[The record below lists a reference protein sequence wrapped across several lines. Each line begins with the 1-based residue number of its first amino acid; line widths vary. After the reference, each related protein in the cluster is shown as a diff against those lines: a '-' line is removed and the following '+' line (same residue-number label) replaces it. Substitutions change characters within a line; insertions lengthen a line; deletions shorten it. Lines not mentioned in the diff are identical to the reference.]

1 MTSQFFNI
9 HTKDHKNLM
18 FQAPYALLDVDEN
31 QQYFTQ
37 TYTVGLRNDNVILD
51 GLAVWDLSKDGFAYR
66 QRITFSAMGNQLIP
80 RIEIGIFDGKTEE
93 GLLALYKDSD
103 YAEFSLTYQF

>member
-1 MTSQFFNI
+1 
-9 HTKDHKNLM
+9 
-18 FQAPYALLDVDEN
+18 
-31 QQYFTQ
+31 
-37 TYTVGLRNDNVILD
+37 
-51 GLAVWDLSKDGFAYR
+51 
-66 QRITFSAMGNQLIP
+66 MGNQLIP